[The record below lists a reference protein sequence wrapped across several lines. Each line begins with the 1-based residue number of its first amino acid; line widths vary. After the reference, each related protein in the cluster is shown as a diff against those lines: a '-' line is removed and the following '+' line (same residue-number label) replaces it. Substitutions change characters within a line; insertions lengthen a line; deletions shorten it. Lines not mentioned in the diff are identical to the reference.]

1 MFCSRCGSEIT
12 GKSKFCPSCG
22 LDLMATTPVHAI
34 ATGVLQELDLVR
46 EALTSEY
53 EIIEELGRGGMAM
66 VYRAKDRQLE
76 REVAIKVLPFSLAFD
91 TEFVERFQR
100 EARTAAQLEHP
111 NIIPIYRVG
120 RAGRVIYFVMKFLR
134 GSSLSSV
141 LGSRKKLN
149 PPEIRR
155 LLLEAGSALGYA
167 AQRGIVHR
175 DIKPDNIMFDEF
187 GQSVLTD
194 FGIAKAASG
203 QKLTGTGMSI
213 GTPHYM
219 SPEQAR
225 AQPIDGRSDIYSLG
239 VVAFQCLTGTVPYDG
254 EDSFSIGY
262 KHITEPI
269 PTPNLITA
277 DERRV
282 FEIIK
287 RMLMKDPFDRY
298 QTCEELIASFQGQPI
313 AAPGSVRA
321 SAVGSFTG
329 AAAVTAGAGAS
340 VGGAGL
346 PPIVSQ
352 PTTPLD
358 SPLVNRRQT
367 PRERREVPRRV
378 ADRSVAMR
386 PSTSSWA
393 WLWVILAVLG
403 GLGGSFYYYQARGF
417 APGTVADT
425 TANQSSPQSDSLR
438 RSDSAVAQAPPPAG
452 DSAVTV
458 PSAPAG
464 TDGSIPQAPASDSD
478 SSPAVTTGPGMPD
491 VIGPIDSGGVRLI
504 GLPRGSTVMIDE
516 QPVTQAVT
524 KLPPGPHALA
534 ISAPLFN
541 FYSDTIVVRPGQIQE
556 LTPQLTKLGAPVP
569 APRQDQRR
577 AAVGCVPGP
586 GYNADGSCFDERPKP
601 VNAPFVTVPADAA
614 PSPRPSLLWVKVSSE
629 GRTVD
634 MMRLRPSND
643 PAFERE
649 VRNFIW
655 TVTWHP
661 AVKDGAPVEAW
672 TQMLF
677 PPAREQ

>member
-134 GSSLSSV
+134 GNSLSSV

-239 VVAFQCLTGTVPYDG
+239 VVAFQCLTGAVPYDG

-269 PTPNLITA
+269 PTPNLVTA

-321 SAVGSFTG
+321 SAVGSFSG
-329 AAAVTAGAGAS
+329 AAVTAGAGAS

-346 PPIVSQ
+346 PPIVSA

-393 WLWVILAVLG
+393 WLWILLAVLG
-403 GLGGSFYYYQARGF
+403 GLGGAFYYYQARGF
-417 APGTVADT
+417 APGTPADT
-425 TANQSSPQSDSLR
+425 VSSSAPVGPTDSTL
-438 RSDSAVAQAPPPAG
+438 SQATPPAS
-452 DSAVTV
+452 DTAAPAAVV
-458 PSAPAG
+458 PPTPAG
-464 TDGSIPQAPASDSD
+464 TDGSTQRTSAADSATDSAS
-478 SSPAVTTGPGMPD
+478 AVPTTPD
-491 VIGPIDSGGVRLI
+491 VIGPIDSGSIRLI

-534 ISAPLFN
+534 VSAPLFN
-541 FYSDTIVVRPGQIQE
+541 FYSDTIVVRPGQHQE

-569 APRQDQRR
+569 APRPDQRR

-601 VNAPFVTVPADAA
+601 VNAPFVTVPADAGA
-614 PSPRPSLLWVKVSSE
+614 SPRPSLLWVKVSSE

-634 MMRLRPSND
+634 LMRLRPSND

-649 VRNFIW
+649 VRNFVW

-677 PPAREQ
+677 PPARDQ